1 MSPVSIPI
9 ADDIKVEP
17 AVLAQSQTPILRMC
31 AAFACIYYLVITL
44 SHPFFEIGSALWVL
58 TGLSSFT
65 TVIAFVMWRRLRS
78 TMSLAALEGT
88 ALVLY
93 NLFFTLVKRDAGP
106 IFTPMDVF
114 IYFLKVIF
122 ISPLLG
128 FAFGLASVFFLR

>member
-1 MSPVSIPI
+1 VVALLKSAGASN
-9 ADDIKVEP
+9 K
-17 AVLAQSQTPILRMC
+17 LT
-31 AAFACIYYLVITL
+31 YLI
-44 SHPFFEIGSALWVL
+44 IGEAL
-58 TGLSSFT
+58 
-65 TVIAFVMWRRLRS
+65 MND
-78 TMSLAALEGT
+78 GT

-93 NLFFTLVKRDAGP
+93 NLFFTLVKKDAGP